1 MNLIQK
7 TAAFLPLTGILLFTG
22 CNESEFEVQNNPVQ
36 TELLGDIS
44 SESYTIFEASFK
56 DFSGAVSDAS
66 LDELATFNSLE
77 ISSNSVLKHSN
88 TSDLLSPHMDK
99 FDEGFAREKSFNNAR
114 VKAKQSFTSEEQPYA
129 DLILASFDLLPD
141 LELFLTEL
149 SDIESKIKADL
160 EGDSELK
167 LLTICKSSSASVL
180 FMFENKKEIQT
191 FIQEN
196 RARVQASTPNG
207 RTSECCFE
215 GENKFEWSEFGGA
228 VVGTAV
234 TGGFA
239 GATAGSAPL
248 GTLIVPGWVAGTVGG
263 ALLGGL
269 GYTSGRFFE
278 WMVSKPVGRAAIPDD
293 PQCPPELEMYGDGDC
308 FEEGGEQNK

>member
-7 TAAFLPLTGILLFTG
+7 TAAFLLLTCILLFTG

-36 TELLGDIS
+36 TKLLGDIS

-56 DFSGAVSDAS
+56 DFSSAVTGAS
-66 LDELATFNSLE
+66 LDELVTFNSLKF
-77 ISSNSVLKHSN
+77 SRNSVLKHSN
-88 TSDLLSPHMDK
+88 TSDLLYPHINE
-99 FDEGFAREKSFNNAR
+99 FDEIFTKEKSFRNAR
-114 VKAKQSFTSEEQPYA
+114 VEAKQNFTSEEQLYA
-129 DLILASFDLLPD
+129 DLILKSFDHLPD

-149 SDIESKIKADL
+149 SYVEGKINTDL

-167 LLTICKSSSASVL
+167 LLTICKSSRASVL
-180 FMFENKKEIQT
+180 FMFENKEEIQS
-191 FIQEN
+191 FVQEN

-239 GATAGSAPL
+239 GATAGTAPL
-248 GTLIVPGWVAGTVGG
+248 GTLTVPGWVAGTVGG
-263 ALLGGL
+263 GLIGGFAYTALE
-269 GYTSGRFFE
+269 TWK
-278 WMVSKPVGRAAIPDD
+278 WMFSDSVGRAAIPDN
-293 PQCPPELEMYGDGDC
+293 PQCPPELEMYGDSC
-308 FEEGGEQNK
+308 EEEGGE